1 MLKILLT
8 LCILTGAC
16 GCYSIPAKE
25 DTNSSQNTKDN
36 VQTGGNVFENLEQN
50 YIPLKEAAVES
61 DFPEPNMNFDYPM
74 HLSTKAELIAGI
86 TSEVTVDAP
95 GYVNDEPKVYIDIDG
110 HKAEVWFDTFEGADI
125 VDLDITD
132 NLRELALYT
141 DGPSCDAAVVFMRY
155 DGSSIHFIRQPEDN
169 MDYAEIY
176 GYFDADEKTAVPF
189 YGALWVNQKGRMITS
204 FQNIGFTD
212 KRIAL
217 GGYEI
222 GSDNIAKRVEFDKI
236 DYFPKKYKISED
248 FQAFFT
254 PVDTKPE
261 NMDDERFYFGYSMDN
276 MTEFKKGQSIEIIDY
291 EKSDVDGYYSFY
303 VDIDGQKGVLK
314 FWTGD

>member
-1 MLKILLT
+1 MLKIFLT
-8 LCILTGAC
+8 LCILAGAC
-16 GCYSIPAKE
+16 GCYSIPVKE
-25 DTNSSQNTKDN
+25 NTDDLQNTGEN
-36 VQTGGNVFENLEQN
+36 VQTGVKVFENLNQH

-61 DFPEPNMNFDYPM
+61 DFPEPNRDFKYPM
-74 HLSTKAELIAGI
+74 HLTTKAELIEGI
-86 TSEVTVDAP
+86 TSEITIEA
-95 GYVNDEPKVYIDIDG
+95 GKVYDSGKVYVDIDG
-110 HKAEVWFDTFEGADI
+110 HKTEYWLDAFEGADI

-132 NLRELALYT
+132 NLKELVLYA
-141 DGPSCDAAVVFMRY
+141 DGPSADPTVVFIRY
-155 DGSSIHFIRQPEDN
+155 DGSDIYFIK
-169 MDYAEIY
+169 EIDDDVIYEEFY
-176 GYFDADEKTAVPF
+176 GYFDADEKDVVPF

-254 PVDTKPE
+254 PTETKPE
-261 NMDDERFYFGYSMDN
+261 DMDNEKFMLEYNVEN
-276 MTEFKKGQSIEIIDY
+276 MTEFKKGQSVEIIDY

-303 VDIDGQKGVLK
+303 VDIDGQKGILR